1 MQVDGESGPTA
12 ADQMQ
17 EAARMVSSLQ
27 TESEGVD
34 LMTLL
39 RETPREAYSYQQ
51 LGWPAEIT
59 SMTTTE
65 LPSVVLERY
74 STRQSVC
81 FCGVLPS
88 IGRAWATVD
97 NALFLWRFDV
107 PNDVPVEYAGEEQA
121 IVSVGLAKPKPG
133 VFLPSIERVLV
144 VATTTEIALLGVAF
158 ESDVEDGA
166 STDGNGARSWG
177 GGMTLH
183 PLNYS
188 CTTDDVVV
196 KDVAGCDNGRV
207 FFAGDDEALYE
218 LEYNAADTWRSRKC
232 RKVCH
237 HSATPRLLPSI
248 LRLRANDPLKQVCVD
263 EHRCALYTRSEN
275 GVVAVYD
282 LGVDCGETPRRI
294 AECRDVASAAA
305 MMRGGGGLFSGGYG
319 GGGGGFGGA
328 GGFGGGGGGAGG
340 GQGGHG
346 GASSHAQKGKRLTHI
361 AVVSAAESATVTLV
375 AVLADGR
382 RVYFTSLPQ
391 STYGGGGGGFG
402 RDARRRVPTAC
413 RLAVVQSRE
422 PPPQGSAT
430 RGMTSAQALRATT
443 TVRPLEVEAAF
454 YRDGLLLLCDAAD
467 RDEDARLF
475 MAARDVALPPHLQLA
490 PGDAAVGGGGGHMG
504 VGGINS
510 GGLGVGV
517 GSPGLGGGGGGVGVG
532 AASHARSLREVV
544 TTQQLVGRAAS
555 SVGAVGE
562 VPPPRSVTR
571 DLDPPFPLGAP
582 RDLTTAPARLR
593 TELATQFVAPRRRFV
608 AVTNAGIVQ
617 LEKARPLDAL
627 CKLLAGDVH
636 EQIAQFFR
644 THGQSEAAT
653 MCLAIAVGGAT
664 DARAS
669 SEFEVDAANARG
681 GATPSPRG
689 GADRDAGAGGYFGGS
704 PSPSPRTGAF
714 GSASRRTII
723 GSPGAGGTPGSSSPA
738 AGGFDGGYERASL
751 GAATLAERARRALED
766 PRLTGEPHVD
776 EDGVDGGGGGSI
788 PGGGGGGPFDM
799 GRAVVQP
806 VLRYSGAHR
815 AAYAYAARL
824 LQSTWDR
831 PLAVVVS
838 KHAAGARQTRGGGAG
853 ASAAHLNGGGGASI
867 NGGVNGGAMHYGAS
881 AARRSTSTTDPLAA
895 AAANG
900 VEAVGA
906 AATGWLAN
914 ALRPTHH
921 AGAPVACTLPGDVLA
936 SLERRLRPLETF
948 LARRRARTTATGKQS
963 HGHGGG
969 VNGGARARQRRRL
982 DGPAGALRAE
992 ERSIASLR
1000 GLLRRTIEAIVLL
1013 RVLCENDFTR
1023 LAATLSDDAR
1033 AALSQARSYSHWSP
1047 YDRVRVV
1054 NAAARDARD
1063 RRDPEQCN
1071 EFVAESL
1078 GALLSVPRAGDVAAT
1093 CAELADLRCFHG
1105 LCALPLAAAA
1115 AAANVAAAGDD
1126 ANILGYGGVASGGL
1140 GAMIGRDG
1148 GGGGATN
1155 ALEPSECWELVCV
1168 AIRALATGAA
1178 DPGAPP
1184 FSLGGVCA
1192 SLPAEERARGL
1203 ATVLERAAQASSPA
1217 AAAAATAAAKAAGA
1231 NAAAAAERA
1240 AQAEAAGAPAA
1251 PYRPRPPSAALVA
1264 VAAATPAEVAGA
1276 CLDGGGVPGGG
1287 FGFIRRVY
1295 AELESLQRDAE
1306 LLSLP
1311 AGPLEAYLAERGAFA
1326 VAQQGGALSQDQ
1338 ARHLE
1343 LLARLYAA
1351 RERHGLAAQVFFAL
1365 AERKAQGAAVSLD
1378 ERETLLDL
1386 ALTHAKSRGPG
1397 GDASLNGAGA
1407 VASSD
1412 VAFIETLEGKITVAR
1427 FQRRLR
1433 ATFLERARVGGAD
1446 AREYERFATEL
1457 ERELRPL
1464 SDMYNEYARPRA
1476 LWGMCLEMLH
1486 FSRYDD
1492 DDGAVA
1498 RELWENLLSQAA
1510 SDAGGGEGEGVAG
1523 DPDPRA
1529 ALAEACARVR
1539 ELGPKLHPSEQAFPL
1554 AHVALKL
1561 ELMAAGLFAT
1571 TRPCD
1576 DAAELGIVP
1585 DALLSA
1591 TRDSLESVHAAYDRL
1606 LATPVQRAHHDRRLA
1621 QEQALQT
1628 PALRLRLLRS
1638 ALRVMRRWD
1647 EAVAAQTQTQ
1657 TGGGGFDAYGAN
1669 ASHVR
1674 AALGDVCAGYAGEA
1688 RRLLQV
1694 PSSEQGAAEA
1704 LAGEFERLGTRLIG

>member
-1 MQVDGESGPTA
+1 
-12 ADQMQ
+12 
-17 EAARMVSSLQ
+17 
-27 TESEGVD
+27 
-34 LMTLL
+34 
-39 RETPREAYSYQQ
+39 
-51 LGWPAEIT
+51 
-59 SMTTTE
+59 MTTTE

-166 STDGNGARSWG
+166 STDGNGTRSWG

-294 AECRDVASAAA
+294 AECRDVANAAA

-517 GSPGLGGGGGGVGVG
+517 GSPGLGGGGGGGGVG

-1054 NAAARDARD
+1054 NA
-1063 RRDPEQCN
+1063 
-1071 EFVAESL
+1071 
-1078 GALLSVPRAGDVAAT
+1078 VP
-1093 CAELADLRCFHG
+1093 
-1105 LCALPLAAAA
+1105 
-1115 AAANVAAAGDD
+1115 
-1126 ANILGYGGVASGGL
+1126 
-1140 GAMIGRDG
+1140 
-1148 GGGGATN
+1148 
-1155 ALEPSECWELVCV
+1155 
-1168 AIRALATGAA
+1168 
-1178 DPGAPP
+1178 
-1184 FSLGGVCA
+1184 
-1192 SLPAEERARGL
+1192 
-1203 ATVLERAAQASSPA
+1203 
-1217 AAAAATAAAKAAGA
+1217 
-1231 NAAAAAERA
+1231 
-1240 AQAEAAGAPAA
+1240 
-1251 PYRPRPPSAALVA
+1251 
-1264 VAAATPAEVAGA
+1264 
-1276 CLDGGGVPGGG
+1276 
-1287 FGFIRRVY
+1287 
-1295 AELESLQRDAE
+1295 
-1306 LLSLP
+1306 
-1311 AGPLEAYLAERGAFA
+1311 
-1326 VAQQGGALSQDQ
+1326 
-1338 ARHLE
+1338 
-1343 LLARLYAA
+1343 
-1351 RERHGLAAQVFFAL
+1351 
-1365 AERKAQGAAVSLD
+1365 
-1378 ERETLLDL
+1378 
-1386 ALTHAKSRGPG
+1386 
-1397 GDASLNGAGA
+1397 
-1407 VASSD
+1407 
-1412 VAFIETLEGKITVAR
+1412 
-1427 FQRRLR
+1427 
-1433 ATFLERARVGGAD
+1433 
-1446 AREYERFATEL
+1446 
-1457 ERELRPL
+1457 
-1464 SDMYNEYARPRA
+1464 
-1476 LWGMCLEMLH
+1476 
-1486 FSRYDD
+1486 
-1492 DDGAVA
+1492 
-1498 RELWENLLSQAA
+1498 
-1510 SDAGGGEGEGVAG
+1510 
-1523 DPDPRA
+1523 
-1529 ALAEACARVR
+1529 
-1539 ELGPKLHPSEQAFPL
+1539 
-1554 AHVALKL
+1554 
-1561 ELMAAGLFAT
+1561 
-1571 TRPCD
+1571 
-1576 DAAELGIVP
+1576 
-1585 DALLSA
+1585 
-1591 TRDSLESVHAAYDRL
+1591 
-1606 LATPVQRAHHDRRLA
+1606 
-1621 QEQALQT
+1621 
-1628 PALRLRLLRS
+1628 
-1638 ALRVMRRWD
+1638 
-1647 EAVAAQTQTQ
+1647 
-1657 TGGGGFDAYGAN
+1657 
-1669 ASHVR
+1669 
-1674 AALGDVCAGYAGEA
+1674 
-1688 RRLLQV
+1688 
-1694 PSSEQGAAEA
+1694 
-1704 LAGEFERLGTRLIG
+1704 